1 MVRVYGMKWRSVFL
15 GAVLGVL
22 LVASVPVVADVGDA
36 VLAGRNNRADQR
48 TSLKSAARAPT
59 LRLINASGSGVG
71 LSLVVQPG
79 AAPLKVNSSRKVDN
93 LNADL
98 LDGRSSSH
106 FAPKQA
112 QPGDTVVGAFGAAGD
127 GTFLVHA
134 ATFATPLTKGVSQE
148 RIHYVRPQAGPTQD
162 CPGVFEASPGH
173 LCIYATWENNATFNG
188 IGRIDTPNLNSG
200 ASRYGFT
207 ILWTGNSSSANV
219 RGNWAYTV
227 PPASDQLDPAAE
239 PTSGIG
245 VVTEGGVVVEPA
257 P

>member
-1 MVRVYGMKWRSVFL
+1 MVRMYGMKWRSVFVGAVL
-15 GAVLGVL
+15 GAVL
-22 LVASVPVVADVGDA
+22 VASFPVVADVGDA

-48 TSLKSAARAPT
+48 TSLKSAADTPT
-59 LRLINASGSGVG
+59 LRLVNSSGSGVG
-71 LSLVVQPG
+71 LSLIVKPG
-79 AAPLKVNSSRKVDN
+79 AAPMKVNSSRRVDN

-98 LDGRSSSH
+98 LDGKSSSH

-134 ATFATPLTKGVSQE
+134 ATFATPLTKGVPQA
-148 RIHYVRPQAGPTQD
+148 RVHYVRPQAGSTLD

-188 IGRIDTPNLNSG
+188 IGRIDNPNLNSG
-200 ASRYGFT
+200 ASRHGFT

-227 PPASDQLDPAAE
+227 PPASDQFDPTAE
-239 PTSGIG
+239 PASGTG
-245 VVTEGGVVVEPA
+245 VVTELGVVFEPT